1 MPESKPNTAAGPA
14 KSGGH
19 VTEARPDFLVT
30 LGLIPPCTVEDVKQA
45 YLSKVKTAHPDVGG
59 DAGEF
64 RKLQEAFER
73 ATEWAK
79 FRASRMAWL
88 SNWVEKYVEQE
99 GIVTEIQKRGGKVH
113 VEGVD
118 WLRRSFGEDFSH
130 VAEKVQGIE
139 LNGPAVDDKTIAWL
153 SDHRTTLT
161 GLRSLDLTRS
171 ALTDAG
177 LQHLSAFQTL
187 RELDLSETENH
198 HARPG
203 GAGPAAGVGMAWLA
217 EYRRWTHGAH
227 EAETQIS
234 QAASCGLA
242 GIRVYDRFVL
252 AFCLELEPIAQ
263 ILWLTAAPS
272 TD

>member
-113 VEGVD
+113 STIVNDVNAAA
-118 WLRRSFGEDFSH
+118 LRPILK
-130 VAEKVQGIE
+130 A
-139 LNGPAVDDKTIAWL
+139 
-153 SDHRTTLT
+153 
-161 GLRSLDLTRS
+161 
-171 ALTDAG
+171 
-177 LQHLSAFQTL
+177 
-187 RELDLSETENH
+187 
-198 HARPG
+198 
-203 GAGPAAGVGMAWLA
+203 
-217 EYRRWTHGAH
+217 
-227 EAETQIS
+227 QID
-234 QAASCGLA
+234 AASW
-242 GIRVYDRFVL
+242 RN
-252 AFCLELEPIAQ
+252 
-263 ILWLTAAPS
+263 